1 MNQIMRLLSL
11 HLITRSFSFHDVID
25 YFAVAKLVPWGVA
38 VFLITHINGVSY
50 FSTMGARFHVSAVGF
65 ASSFIADGYP
75 MFLVTNTFGVTNSS
89 AEFTS
94 NLHDI
99 NGNIFF

>member
-11 HLITRSFSFHDVID
+11 HLIIRSFSFHDIID
-25 YFAVAKLVPWGVA
+25 YFAVTKLVSWGVA
-38 VFLITHINGVSY
+38 MFLVTHINGVSY
-50 FSTMGARFHVSAVGF
+50 FSTMSACFHTPAVGF
-65 ASSFIADGYP
+65 ASSFITGGYSV
-75 MFLVTNTFGVTNSS
+75 FFVANTFGVTNSS

-94 NLHDI
+94 NLHGI